1 MSDFSCHPRSH
12 EASLREFQE
21 WQTRREARRVQTTQR
36 REARRVQT
44 TQRREARRVQIA
56 QRRERRQAITQEL
69 CRQQF
74 ATTARRL
81 QRLGFRVDMPLD
93 FTRDTLAP
101 AGDYSS
107 ITPQFSAES
116 RGYEPAPH
124 AVGQTP
130 TANNPADSS
139 RFGFGLARREWSPV
153 QWRNRLK
160 LAVAWFLAVIAL
172 FAGYLT
178 LPGAVATAP
187 PVASPAVHEAPS
199 GIPAGVDSRLA
210 GMQMAPREAVATTPN
225 TSLAN
230 VANVTS
236 QTGIT
241 AASANATSA
250 NATSANATSANAA
263 TGIAPGAADPNRNPN
278 RNPNRGAN
286 QQQRNPNRGGPESPT
301 PPANPTDPGIGIQ
314 LIGFDKKPTTTVLVF
329 LLITVLSVAPS
340 LLLMMTSFTKI
351 FIVLA
356 MARNA
361 LGLNQI
367 PPTQV
372 LSGLAIFL
380 SLFIMAPTVNTLWT
394 DVVQPLM
401 DGKIEVQEVF
411 KLGEKPFRDFMGP
424 LTREEDIAL
433 MTRAANR
440 PNPESLDKTPFT
452 TLVPAF
458 MISEVRSAFI
468 IGFVVFIPFLVID
481 LVVGAALMS
490 MGMMMLPPVMVS
502 LPFKVLL
509 FVMVDGWGMLTQTL
523 IGTYR

>member
-36 REARRVQT
+36 REARRVQIT
-44 TQRREARRVQIA
+44 

-178 LPGAVATAP
+178 LPGAVATTP

-250 NATSANATSANAA
+250 NAA

-278 RNPNRGAN
+278 RGTN
-286 QQQRNPNRGGPESPT
+286 QQQRNPNRGGPDSPT
-301 PPANPTDPGIGIQ
+301 PPVSYTHLTLPTN
-314 LIGFDKKPTTTVLVF
+314 
-329 LLITVLSVAPS
+329 
-340 LLLMMTSFTKI
+340 
-351 FIVLA
+351 
-356 MARNA
+356 R
-361 LGLNQI
+361 
-367 PPTQV
+367 
-372 LSGLAIFL
+372 
-380 SLFIMAPTVNTLWT
+380 
-394 DVVQPLM
+394 
-401 DGKIEVQEVF
+401 EV
-411 KLGEKPFRDFMGP
+411 
-424 LTREEDIAL
+424 
-433 MTRAANR
+433 
-440 PNPESLDKTPFT
+440 
-452 TLVPAF
+452 
-458 MISEVRSAFI
+458 
-468 IGFVVFIPFLVID
+468 
-481 LVVGAALMS
+481 
-490 MGMMMLPPVMVS
+490 
-502 LPFKVLL
+502 
-509 FVMVDGWGMLTQTL
+509 
-523 IGTYR
+523 

>member
-21 WQTRREARRVQTTQR
+21 WQTRREARRVQTT
-36 REARRVQT
+36 
-44 TQRREARRVQIA
+44 

-187 PVASPAVHEAPS
+187 PVASLAVHEAPS

-250 NATSANATSANAA
+250 NAA

-301 PPANPTDPGIGIQ
+301 PPANPPDPGIGVQ

-394 DVVQPLM
+394 DVVQPLT

>member
-1 MSDFSCHPRSH
+1 MSDFSCHPRSRG
-12 EASLREFQE
+12 ASLREFQE

-44 TQRREARRVQIA
+44 T

-107 ITPQFSAES
+107 ITPRFSAEN

-130 TANNPADSS
+130 TANNPADGS

-178 LPGAVATAP
+178 LPGAVATGVP
-187 PVASPAVHEAPS
+187 PVASPAVHEVPS
-199 GIPAGVDSRLA
+199 RIPAGVDSRPA

-225 TSLAN
+225 ASLAN

-241 AASANATSA
+241 A
-250 NATSANATSANAA
+250 ANAA

-278 RNPNRGAN
+278 RNPNRG
-286 QQQRNPNRGGPESPT
+286 GPDSPT
-301 PPANPTDPGIGIQ
+301 PPANPPDPGIGVQ

>member
-1 MSDFSCHPRSH
+1 MSDFSCHPRSR

-44 TQRREARRVQIA
+44 T

-178 LPGAVATAP
+178 LPGAVATTP

-250 NATSANATSANAA
+250 NAA

-278 RNPNRGAN
+278 RGTNQQQRNPNRGTN
-286 QQQRNPNRGGPESPT
+286 QQQRNPNRGGPDSPT
-301 PPANPTDPGIGIQ
+301 PPANPPDPGIGVQ

-394 DVVQPLM
+394 DVVQPLT

>member
-1 MSDFSCHPRSH
+1 MIDFSCHPRSR

-21 WQTRREARRVQTTQR
+21 WQTRREARRVQTT
-36 REARRVQT
+36 
-44 TQRREARRVQIA
+44 

-107 ITPQFSAES
+107 ITPRFSAEN

-130 TANNPADSS
+130 TANNPADGS

-178 LPGAVATAP
+178 LPGAVATGVP

-199 GIPAGVDSRLA
+199 GIPAGVDSRPA

-225 TSLAN
+225 ASLAN

-241 AASANATSA
+241 AA
-250 NATSANATSANAA
+250 SANATSANAA

-301 PPANPTDPGIGIQ
+301 PPANPPDPGIGVQ

>member
-1 MSDFSCHPRSH
+1 MIDFSCHPRSR

-21 WQTRREARRVQTTQR
+21 WQTRREARRVQTT
-36 REARRVQT
+36 
-44 TQRREARRVQIA
+44 

-107 ITPQFSAES
+107 ITPRFSAEN

-130 TANNPADSS
+130 TANNPADGS

-178 LPGAVATAP
+178 LPGAVATGVP
-187 PVASPAVHEAPS
+187 PVASPAVHEVPS
-199 GIPAGVDSRLA
+199 RIPAGVDSRPA

-225 TSLAN
+225 ASLAN

-241 AASANATSA
+241 A
-250 NATSANATSANAA
+250 ANAA

-278 RNPNRGAN
+278 RNPNRG
-286 QQQRNPNRGGPESPT
+286 GPESPT
-301 PPANPTDPGIGIQ
+301 PPANPPDPGIGVQ

-380 SLFIMAPTVNTLWT
+380 SLFIMAPTVNTLWN

>member
-21 WQTRREARRVQTTQR
+21 WQTRREARRVQIAQR
-36 REARRVQT
+36 REARRVQI
-44 TQRREARRVQIA
+44 TQRREARRVQIT

-81 QRLGFRVDMPLD
+81 QSLGFRVDMPLD

-199 GIPAGVDSRLA
+199 GIPAGVDSRPA

-225 TSLAN
+225 ASLAN
-230 VANVTS
+230 VAS

-241 AASANATSA
+241 AA
-250 NATSANATSANAA
+250 SANAA

-278 RNPNRGAN
+278 RGTN
-286 QQQRNPNRGGPESPT
+286 QQQRNPNRGGPDSPT
-301 PPANPTDPGIGIQ
+301 PPANPPDPGIGVQ

-394 DVVQPLM
+394 DVVQPLT

>member
-1 MSDFSCHPRSH
+1 MSELTAHYH
-12 EASLREFQE
+12 SLRQFAHWSTPSRQE
-21 WQTRREARRVQTTQR
+21 TR
-36 REARRVQT
+36 
-44 TQRREARRVQIA
+44 A
-56 QRRERRQAITQEL
+56 QRHNRWRERGREWYRGL

-74 ATTARRL
+74 ARTARRL
-81 QRLGFRVDMPLD
+81 RRLGFQVEL
-93 FTRDTLAP
+93 
-101 AGDYSS
+101 
-107 ITPQFSAES
+107 
-116 RGYEPAPH
+116 
-124 AVGQTP
+124 
-130 TANNPADSS
+130 PADRDAEYQYDPQTAQTNPPLELPGSLSVSETRTGVTSPGS
-139 RFGFGLARREWSPV
+139 RFGFGVKRSEWTPR
-153 QWRNRLK
+153 QRANRFK
-160 LAVAWFLAVIAL
+160 LAAAWFFAVVAV
-172 FAGYLT
+172 FAGYVT
-178 LPGAVATAP
+178 VPGAVAGGGNATP
-187 PVASPAVHEAPS
+187 
-199 GIPAGVDSRLA
+199 
-210 GMQMAPREAVATTPN
+210 ATT
-225 TSLAN
+225 
-230 VANVTS
+230 VTDTVRS
-236 QTGIT
+236 GK
-241 AASANATSA
+241 AAVSALDARPLGSNKALDSNRVSGSKT
-250 NATSANATSANAA
+250 
-263 TGIAPGAADPNRNPN
+263 PGAYPGRPSHFAPTPSPNPN
-278 RNPNRGAN
+278 HDPTGAN
-286 QQQRNPNRGGPESPT
+286 QTPRTGPQPPT
-301 PPANPTDPGIGIQ
+301 PPSQPSAPGISLNIN
-314 LIGFDKKPTTTVLVF
+314 GFDQRPTTTALVF
-329 LLITVLSVAPS
+329 LLITFLSVAPS

-372 LSGLAIFL
+372 LSGLSIFL
-380 SLFIMAPTVNTLWT
+380 SLFIMAPTVSTLWT
-394 DVVQPLM
+394 DAIQPYVNGDIQVQDM
-401 DGKIEVQEVF
+401 FVKA
-411 KLGEKPFRDFMGP
+411 EKPLRDFMGP

>member
-21 WQTRREARRVQTTQR
+21 WQTRREARRVQIAQRREARRVQITQR

-44 TQRREARRVQIA
+44 T

-81 QRLGFRVDMPLD
+81 QRLGFRVDIPLD

-187 PVASPAVHEAPS
+187 PVASLAVHEAPS
-199 GIPAGVDSRLA
+199 GIPAGVDSRPA
-210 GMQMAPREAVATTPN
+210 GIQMAPREAVATTPN

-230 VANVTS
+230 VAS

-241 AASANATSA
+241 AA
-250 NATSANATSANAA
+250 SANAA

-278 RNPNRGAN
+278 RGTN
-286 QQQRNPNRGGPESPT
+286 QQQRNPNRGGPDSPT
-301 PPANPTDPGIGIQ
+301 PPANPPDPGIGVQ

-394 DVVQPLM
+394 DVVQPLT

>member
-44 TQRREARRVQIA
+44 TQRREARRVQTT

-187 PVASPAVHEAPS
+187 PVASPAVHEVPS
-199 GIPAGVDSRLA
+199 GIPAGVDSRPA
-210 GMQMAPREAVATTPN
+210 GIQMAPREAVATTSN

-250 NATSANATSANAA
+250 NAA
-263 TGIAPGAADPNRNPN
+263 TGIAPGAADPN

-286 QQQRNPNRGGPESPT
+286 QQQRNPNRGGPDSPT
-301 PPANPTDPGIGIQ
+301 PPANPPDPGIGVQ

-394 DVVQPLM
+394 DVVQPLT

>member
-21 WQTRREARRVQTTQR
+21 WQTRREARRVQITQR

-44 TQRREARRVQIA
+44 T

-107 ITPQFSAES
+107 ITPRFSAEN

-178 LPGAVATAP
+178 LPGAVATGVP

-199 GIPAGVDSRLA
+199 RIPAGVDSRPA

-225 TSLAN
+225 ASLAN

-241 AASANATSA
+241 AA
-250 NATSANATSANAA
+250 NAA
-263 TGIAPGAADPNRNPN
+263 TGIAPGAADPN

-301 PPANPTDPGIGIQ
+301 PPANPPDPGIGVQ

>member
-36 REARRVQT
+36 REARRVQI
-44 TQRREARRVQIA
+44 TQRREARRVQTT

-187 PVASPAVHEAPS
+187 PVASPAVHEVPS
-199 GIPAGVDSRLA
+199 GIPAGVDSRPA

-225 TSLAN
+225 ASLAN
-230 VANVTS
+230 VAS

-241 AASANATSA
+241 AA
-250 NATSANATSANAA
+250 SANAA

-278 RNPNRGAN
+278 RGTN
-286 QQQRNPNRGGPESPT
+286 QQQRNPNRGGPDSPT
-301 PPANPTDPGIGIQ
+301 PPANPPDPGIGVQ

-394 DVVQPLM
+394 DVVQPLT

>member
-1 MSDFSCHPRSH
+1 MSDFSCHPRSR

-44 TQRREARRVQIA
+44 T

-107 ITPQFSAES
+107 ITPRFSAEN

-130 TANNPADSS
+130 TANNPADGS

-178 LPGAVATAP
+178 LPGAVATGVP
-187 PVASPAVHEAPS
+187 PVASPAVHEVPS
-199 GIPAGVDSRLA
+199 RIPAGVDSRPA

-225 TSLAN
+225 ASLAN

-241 AASANATSA
+241 A
-250 NATSANATSANAA
+250 ANAA

-278 RNPNRGAN
+278 RNPNRG
-286 QQQRNPNRGGPESPT
+286 GPESPT
-301 PPANPTDPGIGIQ
+301 PPANPPDPGIGVQ

>member
-1 MSDFSCHPRSH
+1 
-12 EASLREFQE
+12 
-21 WQTRREARRVQTTQR
+21 
-36 REARRVQT
+36 
-44 TQRREARRVQIA
+44 
-56 QRRERRQAITQEL
+56 RRERRQAITQEL

-107 ITPQFSAES
+107 ITPQFSAEN

-178 LPGAVATAP
+178 LPGAVATGVP
-187 PVASPAVHEAPS
+187 PVASPAVHEVPS
-199 GIPAGVDSRLA
+199 RIPAGVDSRLA

-250 NATSANATSANAA
+250 NAA
-263 TGIAPGAADPNRNPN
+263 TGIAPGAADPNRDPN

-286 QQQRNPNRGGPESPT
+286 QQQRNPNRGGPDSPT
-301 PPANPTDPGIGIQ
+301 PPANPPDPGIGVQ

-394 DVVQPLM
+394 DVVQPLT

>member
-21 WQTRREARRVQTTQR
+21 WQTRREARRVQI
-36 REARRVQT
+36 A
-44 TQRREARRVQIA
+44 QRREARRVQIT

-81 QRLGFRVDMPLD
+81 QSLGFRVDMPLD

-199 GIPAGVDSRLA
+199 GIPAGVDSRPA

-225 TSLAN
+225 ASLAN
-230 VANVTS
+230 VAS

-241 AASANATSA
+241 AA
-250 NATSANATSANAA
+250 SANAA

-278 RNPNRGAN
+278 RGTN
-286 QQQRNPNRGGPESPT
+286 QQQRNPNRGGPDSPT
-301 PPANPTDPGIGIQ
+301 PPANPPDPGIGVQ

-394 DVVQPLM
+394 DVVQPLT

>member
-21 WQTRREARRVQTTQR
+21 WQTR

-178 LPGAVATAP
+178 LPGAVATGVP

-199 GIPAGVDSRLA
+199 GIPAGVDSRPA

-241 AASANATSA
+241 AASANA
-250 NATSANATSANAA
+250 A

-278 RNPNRGAN
+278 RGTNQ

-301 PPANPTDPGIGIQ
+301 PPANPPDPGIGVQ

-394 DVVQPLM
+394 DVVQPLT

>member
-36 REARRVQT
+36 RE
-44 TQRREARRVQIA
+44 
-56 QRRERRQAITQEL
+56 RRQAITQEL

-81 QRLGFRVDMPLD
+81 QSLGFRVDMPLD

-187 PVASPAVHEAPS
+187 PVASLAVHEAPS
-199 GIPAGVDSRLA
+199 GIPAGVDSRPA

-225 TSLAN
+225 ASLAN

-250 NATSANATSANAA
+250 NAA

-278 RNPNRGAN
+278 R
-286 QQQRNPNRGGPESPT
+286 GGPDSPT
-301 PPANPTDPGIGIQ
+301 PPANPPDPGIGVQ

-394 DVVQPLM
+394 DVVQPLT